1 MPTFNGTSGDDPSD
15 SSAPAPSRLTQSME
29 HDETNVIRL
38 DPRDLN
44 SIIQVVKAD
53 APSSSQQT
61 SAAYS
66 FKREGFG
73 RQYEFNSSL
82 VRKLSNL
89 HRTEDIET
97 VIPEVIQE
105 LNVRNETLKIADSHP
120 QRIHGINQK
129 ERGRRQ
135 EKETVHAPNALSEAG
150 NSMATCFLQPS
161 FANRLF
167 QLE

>member
-1 MPTFNGTSGDDPSD
+1 
-15 SSAPAPSRLTQSME
+15 ME
-29 HDETNVIRL
+29 HEEIVETNVIRL

-44 SIIQVVKAD
+44 SIIQAVKAD

-66 FKREGFG
+66 LKREGFG

-82 VRKLSNL
+82 VRKLSNV
-89 HRTEDIET
+89 HGTEDIET

-120 QRIHGINQK
+120 QVFQNYFVATYCA
-129 ERGRRQ
+129 ELDRQ
-135 EKETVHAPNALSEAG
+135 EKYESNGTTSGGGTTTRVAIITI
-150 NSMATCFLQPS
+150 MAQDK
-161 FANRLF
+161 
-167 QLE
+167 

>member
-1 MPTFNGTSGDDPSD
+1 
-15 SSAPAPSRLTQSME
+15 ME
-29 HDETNVIRL
+29 HEEIVETNVIRL

-44 SIIQVVKAD
+44 SIIQAVKAD

-82 VRKLSNL
+82 VRKLSNV
-89 HRTEDIET
+89 HGTEDIET

-105 LNVRNETLKIADSHP
+105 LNVRNGTLKIADSHP
-120 QRIHGINQK
+120 QVFQFLNIKSKSESLKSMDPRLSEFMESIKKREDDGK
-129 ERGRRQ
+129 KRKSSTLPMPFRRQ
-135 EKETVHAPNALSEAG
+135 ETAWRPV
-150 NSMATCFLQPS
+150 S
-161 FANRLF
+161 FSRRSSTDF
-167 QLE
+167 SS